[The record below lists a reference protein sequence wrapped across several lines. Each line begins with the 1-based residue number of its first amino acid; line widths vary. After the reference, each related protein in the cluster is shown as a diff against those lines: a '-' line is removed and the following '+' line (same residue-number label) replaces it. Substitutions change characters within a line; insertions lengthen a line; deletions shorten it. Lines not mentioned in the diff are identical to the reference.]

1 MMLHIIIAIGNQK
14 SIFIELFPIFRKLY
28 LK

>member
-1 MMLHIIIAIGNQK
+1 MMLYIIIAIGNQK
-14 SIFIELFPIFRKLY
+14 SIFIKLFPLFRKLY